1 MSTEQKKVQRTAQVA
16 KSNVSSN
23 SSAKATQKGSEVDAL
38 KKQLKQAEEAAALAG
53 KEATAAKKQAEKMEE
68 ELKQAKPINVM
79 EAIVKVYDAKEIVAR
94 LEFLRDTKK
103 SLSTFSLGRSELKDE
118 LKISDGSGNVFQTTN
133 TNTIEVVLETLKNE
147 LDSKISNTEQELMQ
161 LV

>member
-1 MSTEQKKVQRTAQVA
+1 MSTEQKKVQKTAQVA
-16 KSNVSSN
+16 KSNAHSN
-23 SSAKATQKGSEVDAL
+23 GAVKSTQKVTEVEAL

-68 ELKQAKPINVM
+68 QLKQSKPINVM

-103 SLSTFSLGRSELKDE
+103 SLSAFTLGRSELKDE

-133 TNTIEVVLETLKNE
+133 TNTIEVVLETLKKE
-147 LDSKISNTEQELMQ
+147 LDSKITNTEQELMQ